1 MDSTLLNRRA
11 AIFVSSMQPL
21 DDNILATYIKTFEP
35 LKMYPSV
42 NKGFGLKITPN
53 GLIQEEINTLDLK
66 YLDESVKITIG
77 ANRFDIV
84 STKSDEDINAFLL
97 RVNEIKTKIKSIVNT
112 EITRLALCATVTYSM
127 DTKKNVE
134 IYHKLSSQDDSP
146 VEWLTRKVIR
156 TDIEDKEKNIKLNN
170 VYTISVNEPQ
180 LPNIYNLVLDIDI
193 NTHINN
199 NVESINQLETSF
211 WSYASGSITNAI
223 KDYSDLFE

>member
-11 AIFVSSMQPL
+11 SLFISSMQPL
-21 DDNILATYIKTFEP
+21 DDNILAMYIKTFEP
-35 LKMYPSV
+35 LKMYPSI

-77 ANRFDIV
+77 ANRFDII
-84 STKSDEDINAFLL
+84 STKNDEDINAFLN
-97 RVNEIKTKIKSIVNT
+97 RIKEIKVKIEPIVNT
-112 EITRLALCATVTYSM
+112 AITRLALCATVTYPLDM
-127 DTKKNVE
+127 KKNVD
-134 IYHKLSSQDDSP
+134 IYHKLSSQDDAP

-156 TDIEDKEKNIKLNN
+156 AEIGDDEKNIKLNK

-199 NVESINQLETSF
+199 NVESINQHETIF
-211 WSYASGSITNAI
+211 WPYASESITNAI
-223 KDYSDLFE
+223 KYYSDLFE